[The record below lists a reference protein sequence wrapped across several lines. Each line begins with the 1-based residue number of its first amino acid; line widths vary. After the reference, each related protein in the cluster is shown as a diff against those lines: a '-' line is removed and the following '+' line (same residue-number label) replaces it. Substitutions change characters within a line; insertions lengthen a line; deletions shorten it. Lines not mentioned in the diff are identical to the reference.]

1 MALRQV
7 RNYIDDE
14 VLRKRSKPVEKIDK
28 RLIGL
33 IDDMLETMYFSNGV
47 GLAAPQVGI
56 LKRIIVVDVGEGA
69 IKLINPE
76 LIEAEGEQQ
85 DFEGCL
91 SVPGIIGKVKRP
103 EKVKVKALDEKGDAI
118 MIEGTGLLAR
128 AFCHEIDHLEGILFI
143 DKIIPD
149 TKKSI

>member
-7 RNYIDDE
+7 RNYTDDE
-14 VLRKRSKPVEKIDK
+14 VLRKKSKSVEKIDK
-28 RLIGL
+28 RVTAL
-33 IDDMLETMYFSNGV
+33 IDDMLETMYASNGV

-56 LKRIIVVDVGEGA
+56 LKRIIVIDVGEGA

-76 LIEAEGEQQ
+76 LIETEGDQQ
-85 DFEGCL
+85 DLEGCL
-91 SVPGIIGKVKRP
+91 SVPGISGEVTRP
-103 EKVKVKALDEKGDAI
+103 EKVKVKALDEKGDTI

-143 DKIIPD
+143 DKIIPG

>member
-1 MALRQV
+1 MALRKV
-7 RNYIDDE
+7 MSYIDDE
-14 VLRKRSKPVEKIDK
+14 VLRKKSRPVEKIDK
-28 RLIGL
+28 RISVL
-33 IDDMLETMYFSNGV
+33 IDDMLETMYSSNGV

-76 LIEAEGEQQ
+76 LIEIEGEQQ

-91 SVPGIIGKVKRP
+91 SVPGIAGEVKRP
-103 EKVKVKALDEKGDAI
+103 EKVKVKALDEKGDTI

-128 AFCHEIDHLEGILFI
+128 AFCHEIDHLDGILFI
-143 DKIIPD
+143 DKIVPG
-149 TKKSI
+149 TKKNI

>member
-1 MALRQV
+1 MS
-7 RNYIDDE
+7 YIDDE
-14 VLRKRSKPVEKIDK
+14 VLRKKSRPVEKIDK
-28 RLIGL
+28 RISVL
-33 IDDMLETMYFSNGV
+33 IDDMLETMYSSNGV

-76 LIEAEGEQQ
+76 LIEIEGEQQ

-91 SVPGIIGKVKRP
+91 SVPGIAGEVKRP
-103 EKVKVKALDEKGDAI
+103 EKVKVKALDEKGDTI

-128 AFCHEIDHLEGILFI
+128 HSARD
-143 DKIIPD
+143 
-149 TKKSI
+149 

>member
-14 VLRKRSKPVEKIDK
+14 VLRKKSKIVEKIDK

-33 IDDMLETMYFSNGV
+33 IDDMLETMYASNGV

-56 LKRIIVVDVGEGA
+56 LKRIIVVDIGEGA

-76 LIEAEGEQQ
+76 LVETEGEQQ

-91 SVPGIIGKVKRP
+91 SVPGIAAEVKRP
-103 EKVKVKALDEKGDAI
+103 EKVKVKALDEKGDTI
-118 MIEGTGLLAR
+118 IIEGTGLLAR
-128 AFCHEIDHLEGILFI
+128 AFCHEIDHLDGILFI
-143 DKIIPD
+143 DKIIPG